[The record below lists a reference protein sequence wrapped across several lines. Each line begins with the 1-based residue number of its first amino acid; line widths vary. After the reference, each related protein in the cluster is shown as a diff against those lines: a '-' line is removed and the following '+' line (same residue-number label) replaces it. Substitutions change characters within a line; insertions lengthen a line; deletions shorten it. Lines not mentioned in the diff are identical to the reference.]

1 MVTTGCGERALKRV
15 LLSGLKQTVFS
26 SLLLWR
32 LAGCSQVLRTLSW
45 SFCHLSPEI
54 TISWASCSC
63 RGMWTA
69 HSGSSC
75 SAIVV
80 EKVSFRKFDTYT
92 DSCQGWTWVVWL
104 RNLIP
109 WIGCLIQDNKYETVL
124 EMWGRWQR
132 AEVPAPEALLCGRCC
147 DSVQVYEC
155 GGGGVTVLSEDC
167 RLLSKFHVECT
178 MCSSSL

>member
-1 MVTTGCGERALKRV
+1 MGTTACGGRALRRV
-15 LLSGLKQTVFS
+15 LLTGWEEKMT
-26 SLLLWR
+26 
-32 LAGCSQVLRTLSW
+32 GCSQVLRTLSW

-69 HSGSSC
+69 HPGSSC

-80 EKVSFRKFDTYT
+80 EKMSFGKSDTYT
-92 DSCQGWTWVVWL
+92 ASCQGWTWVVWL

-109 WIGCLIQDNKYETVL
+109 WIGCLIQYNKYETVL

-132 AEVPAPEALLCGRCC
+132 TEGACSWTPGLHALLCGRCC
-147 DSVQVYEC
+147 NTVRVYEC
-155 GGGGVTVLSEDC
+155 GGGGHSPQGGL
-167 RLLSKFHVECT
+167 
-178 MCSSSL
+178 